1 MLAPVA
7 GPSYPSEPF
16 VALGGVLLIGWLLGV
31 VGVYDAGP
39 LVHLLLAGATAAGA
53 AAVKAAK

>member
-16 VALGGVLLIGWLLGV
+16 VVLAGVLLIAWLLGV
-31 VGVYDAGP
+31 VGVYDAGAF
-39 LVHLLLAGATAAGA
+39 VHVLLAGALVAS
-53 AAVKAAK
+53 AAVFTKAK